1 MVIAELAVYGLER
14 KYLILVYSCLKVGN
28 NVQRK
33 INSTYSDYTE
43 IIFGVQQISILGL
56 GLFNFW
62 INDVFFFFETAS
74 LRNFGDNNTLPAWGE
89 TVSKLI
95 DTRKSESDSAIDW
108 ITKNEMVIN
117 PDKFQVISFDKKKS
131 NLQTFTRLLKTK
143 LSS

>member
-1 MVIAELAVYGLER
+1 M
-14 KYLILVYSCLKVGN
+14 
-28 NVQRK
+28 QRK
-33 INSTYSDYTE
+33 INSTYNDYTE

-131 NLQTFTRLLKTK
+131 NLQTFTWLLKTK